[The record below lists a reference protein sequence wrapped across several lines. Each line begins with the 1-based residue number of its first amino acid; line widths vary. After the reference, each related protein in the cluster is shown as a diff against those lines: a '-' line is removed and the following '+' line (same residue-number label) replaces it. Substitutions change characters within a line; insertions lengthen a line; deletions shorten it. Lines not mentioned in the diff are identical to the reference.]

1 MITRDE
7 VKKLAD
13 LARVEVPEGEMDQ
26 LAKDLE
32 SILGYVSEL
41 KNVPMVLPAGGLPME
56 EYTLINVLREDEN
69 AHESGIYTNDLVTA
83 FSKSRNN
90 YLSVK
95 PILDKNVG

>member
-1 MITRDE
+1 MISKEE

-13 LARVEVPEGEMDQ
+13 LARVEMSEPELEK

-41 KNVPMVLPAGGLPME
+41 KAAPVSDLSAE
-56 EYTLINVLREDEN
+56 ESDLINVFREDGN
-69 AHESGIYTNDLVTA
+69 AYEPGTYTEDLVKA
-83 FSKSRNN
+83 MSKSRNN

-95 PILDKNVG
+95 PILDKNK